1 MDLKNLYH
9 KDVKPKLVEK
19 FGFKNQMAV
28 PKIEKVI
35 VSTGLGEA
43 VSDDNVIEKV
53 TEQLNQITGQKAK
66 ITLSK
71 KAISSYKLRKGQP
84 IGLMVTLR
92 GERMYDFL
100 QRLFGIVLPRL
111 RDFQG
116 VSDASFDKFG
126 NYNLGI
132 SDISIFPEVD
142 FAKLDKNRG
151 LQINIVTSAENNSQA
166 KSLLEFLGMPF
177 EKIKN

>member
-1 MDLKNLYH
+1 MDLKNFYH

-92 GERMYDFL
+92 GVRMYDFL

-116 VSDASFDKFG
+116 VSGVSFDKFG

-151 LQINIVTSAENNSQA
+151 LQINIVTSAKNNSQA

-177 EKIKN
+177 EKK